1 MARKRVTEE
10 MLERQ
15 RIREAGIAAIPEL
28 SDSVQQ
34 IVSRE
39 NFIRLFHELRNNYAT
54 PKEAYYFLESQH
66 ERITGE
72 WKYSEYNSFL
82 NQYYRWLRDEK
93 RSPK

>member
-1 MARKRVTEE
+1 MPRKRITQE

-15 RIREAGIAAIPEL
+15 RRREAEIAAIPEL
-28 SDSVQQ
+28 SDAVQR

-39 NFIRLFHELRNNYAT
+39 GFLQLFHELRDNYST
-54 PKEAYYFLESQH
+54 PKEAYYFLEAQH